1 MHWYAVCRPSVLSK
15 RRAPAPRSRGT
26 TWISIASR
34 RPAFK
39 YCCTTFAP
47 PPSAMSILLS
57 TVAVE
62 NEIPA
67 LARSRVVYRDGIP
80 VATLEK
86 GAVRW
91 LVEATGAEALEI
103 ERVLVRK
110 RVSPA
115 LRAYL
120 GRAG

>member
-1 MHWYAVCRPSVLSK
+1 
-15 RRAPAPRSRGT
+15 
-26 TWISIASR
+26 
-34 RPAFK
+34 
-39 YCCTTFAP
+39 
-47 PPSAMSILLS
+47 MSILVS

-67 LARSRVVYRDGIP
+67 LAKSRVVYRDGIP
-80 VATLEK
+80 VAALEK

-103 ERVLVRK
+103 ERVLGRK

>member
-1 MHWYAVCRPSVLSK
+1 
-15 RRAPAPRSRGT
+15 
-26 TWISIASR
+26 
-34 RPAFK
+34 
-39 YCCTTFAP
+39 
-47 PPSAMSILLS
+47 MSILLS

-80 VATLEK
+80 VAALEK

-91 LVEATGAEALEI
+91 LVEATGAEALET